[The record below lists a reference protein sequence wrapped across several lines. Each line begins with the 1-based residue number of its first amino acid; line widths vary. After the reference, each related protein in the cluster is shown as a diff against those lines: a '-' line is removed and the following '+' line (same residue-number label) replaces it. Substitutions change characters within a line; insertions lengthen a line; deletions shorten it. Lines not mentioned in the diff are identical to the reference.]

1 MDAERMNQVV
11 AVLEKQESRYR
22 WSALRWKIGY
32 RLMLILSAVLSASAA
47 LVAKLSFVP
56 EELGS
61 DLSAILAGGA
71 AIMTT
76 VMAALDFESNFRLN
90 RRSRHQMQILV
101 IEAMKDGANPEDLLS
116 SAQKV
121 IDERTKELDKLD

>member
-90 RRSRHQMQILV
+90 RRSPSDADIGNR
-101 IEAMKDGANPEDLLS
+101 S
-116 SAQKV
+116 
-121 IDERTKELDKLD
+121 DEGRG